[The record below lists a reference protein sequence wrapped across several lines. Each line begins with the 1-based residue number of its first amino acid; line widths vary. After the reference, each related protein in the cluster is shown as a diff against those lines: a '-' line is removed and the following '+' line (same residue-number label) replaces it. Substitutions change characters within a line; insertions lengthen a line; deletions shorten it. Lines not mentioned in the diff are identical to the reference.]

1 MIHSTVPPG
10 QVNRATV
17 HATVSESRGRPV
29 RPGGNLAP
37 GRERGRGDRSDAG
50 CLHRHRRRYCLP
62 VPLQRGRSAAVS
74 VHHDAAL
81 AGQRGGDPDRRSVGA
96 DSASR
101 PGVFRDRI
109 LRQISV
115 AGSEPAIA
123 RRSLEGSQAPSHA
136 VKESPHR
143 APGTKHVQRNML
155 PVLRQDHELS
165 FALRATSS
173 PDTPDQAPFI
183 AQPPPGGLI
192 AAGRQLEAS
201 RTSYTAREGTPCA
214 DPPRR
219 VKEHNRVRALESL
232 DECDVVV
239 AVDDPLLPREQF
251 ALLLSPLVVRR
262 RNPPRFPEV
271 DVEMDDGQ
279 PSLRRQR
286 PRERARPP
294 APAMPVTTTRRP
306 TKNAGAIHVAE
317 RSLSI
322 SRCSQ
327 ARPGRVGHCSRAG
340 ETELSRVGLTRN
352 APNRTAFKPPRASGP
367 SSGLTDAL

>member
-1 MIHSTVPPG
+1 MTVLTPGVSIDIPVGTAFQYRCNGAEALRFLCITMPPW
-10 QVNRATV
+10 RAT
-17 HATVSESRGRPV
+17 
-29 RPGGNLAP
+29 
-37 GRERGRGDRSDAG
+37 
-50 CLHRHRRRYCLP
+50 RRRP
-62 VPLQRGRSAAVS
+62 RS
-74 VHHDAAL
+74 
-81 AGQRGGDPDRRSVGA
+81 RSVGA

-136 VKESPHR
+136 VKGTRTPPAWNEARAAQHASRASTGSRALVRAPSDEPARYARPGTIHR
-143 APGTKHVQRNML
+143 ATAARRTHRSRP
-155 PVLRQDHELS
+155 
-165 FALRATSS
+165 ATRSR
-173 PDTPDQAPFI
+173 PDVVH
-183 AQPPPGGLI
+183 
-192 AAGRQLEAS
+192 R
-201 RTSYTAREGTPCA
+201 ARERTPCA

-219 VKEHNRVRALESL
+219 VKKHNRVRALEPL

-251 ALLLSPLVVRR
+251 ALLLLDSSSGVGTHPGFQKWTSRWMTGSPSSPTAPA
-262 RNPPRFPEV
+262 NGPK
-271 DVEMDDGQ
+271 
-279 PSLRRQR
+279 
-286 PRERARPP
+286 A

-327 ARPGRVGHCSRAG
+327 ARPGASA
-340 ETELSRVGLTRN
+340 T
-352 APNRTAFKPPRASGP
+352 APGR
-367 SSGLTDAL
+367 